1 MKERGVSM
9 MRSAIR
15 VVLRGG
21 GLLALAVVVASWMAE
36 VARAEEPGPTA
47 EELTAELYATQRQ
60 VRLILGDV
68 LGQGT
73 FDVAAV
79 LDVVGQDPEALVRW
93 VQEQTTHVPYQGV
106 VRGEFGVLQDR
117 LGNHLDRSLLL
128 GRLIEATGRAVRLEV
143 MASQDIP
150 LSPRSLEERPQ
161 PWPVT
166 LSQETR
172 ELLVRL
178 GTLSDEPAPSP
189 SRLPGWNRFDQDL
202 QARAVSLMERLT
214 ADPGF
219 PDWHEQERQQTS
231 WGDPNV
237 RVWWEN
243 DQGRWVATDLG
254 EAAPGEGGAS
264 PARAAPAEES
274 QSLSAVS
281 RRYAHRYEIEVV
293 AERWHEGRFE
303 RITLLEHDLEAH
315 ALAMQAIRVGVVPEQ
330 FEVDDFYWGDPDQAL
345 ADDLLANTA
354 WVPYLRNGEELV
366 LGDLIDEEGGVR
378 DPMQPAQARQL
389 EEATSLLGGIG
400 VGGRAEEDGSGDAF
414 IGLSLEVTH
423 RHGDEVLN
431 RLSRPW
437 FSLAAEEAAAF
448 ELEPEQRLERAVAL
462 VRDTNIL
469 LQVAEPSEALL
480 WRHDLSLFLRN
491 AHALQ
496 GVIMALDNADFET
509 LEGAIHELVDLPQT
523 AMQFARHRF
532 TASLNPG
539 RFYIGEPNLLIEH
552 TGLKQT
558 SEGFR
563 DYRAIDLAHVPLHL
577 GPSDDDARHQR
588 FSQGVL
594 ETLLEAEL
602 LAQRNSAPDRDRVL
616 DGENAALHL
625 ETALASGVT
634 GAWLSP
640 EQVHRLDELALPLLP
655 QRAIQEQLDKGH
667 HLHFPL
673 LDSLDDWREGESYP
687 LAWWAVDP
695 QSGHALGH
703 GGLGWGNSTGYS
715 SLQLLPARL
724 YLLKTSLAPGVAKS
738 TLGTTLVCLAAGGLI
753 GLQVY
758 STLGNDLP
766 WVLDEAGGQAE
777 RLTNF
782 CLDVIN
788 RRLPPGS

>member
-1 MKERGVSM
+1 MV
-9 MRSAIR
+9 RSILAAIR
-15 VVLRGG
+15 TVWTG
-21 GLLALAVVVASWMAE
+21 GLLALAVVSLMTEMA
-36 VARAEEPGPTA
+36 VAEEPGPTA
-47 EELTAELYATQRQ
+47 EELSAELHATQRQ
-60 VRLILGDV
+60 IRLILGDA

-73 FDVAAV
+73 FDVEAV
-79 LDVVGQDPEALVRW
+79 HEAVGQEPEALARW
-93 VQEQTTHVPYQGV
+93 VREQTTHVPYQGL

-117 LGNHLDRSLLL
+117 LGNHLDRAMLL
-128 GRLIEATGRAVRLEV
+128 GRLIEASGRAVRLEV
-143 MASQDIP
+143 LSSQDTP
-150 LSPRSLEERPQ
+150 LSSRSLDERPRPQ
-161 PWPVT
+161 PVT
-166 LSQETR
+166 LSEGTR

-178 GTLSDEPAPSP
+178 GTLPDEPASLS

-202 QARAVSLMERLT
+202 QARAVSLMERL
-214 ADPGF
+214 AGDPGF
-219 PDWHEQERQQTS
+219 PGWHEQDYKQES
-231 WGDPNV
+231 SGDPSV
-237 RVWWEN
+237 RVWWED
-243 DQGRWVATDLG
+243 DQERWVAIDLG
-254 EAAPGEGGAS
+254 DVAPGEGETSQAQ
-264 PARAAPAEES
+264 AAPAEDS
-274 QSLSAVS
+274 QSLSSVS

-315 ALAMQAIRVGVVPEQ
+315 ALAMQAIRVGVIPEE
-330 FEVDDFYWGDPDQAL
+330 FEVDDFYMGDTNQAL
-345 ADDLLANTA
+345 AQDLLANTA
-354 WVPYLRNGEELV
+354 WVPYLRYGEELV
-366 LGDLIDEEGGVR
+366 LGDIIDDEGRVR

-389 EEATSLLGGIG
+389 EEATNLLGGIG
-400 VGGRAEEDGSGDAF
+400 LGGRAEEDGSGDAF
-414 IGLSLEVTH
+414 TGLSLEVTH

-437 FSLAAEEAAAF
+437 FSLATEETPPF
-448 ELEPEQRLERAVAL
+448 ELEPGDRLERAVAL
-462 VRDTNIL
+462 VRDTNML

-480 WRHDLSLFLRN
+480 LRMELSAFLNN
-491 AHALQ
+491 AQSLQ
-496 GVIMALDNADFET
+496 GMIMGLEMDDFE
-509 LEGAIHELVDLPQT
+509 LVEGAVHELLDLPQT

-577 GPSDDDARHQR
+577 GPSGDDARHQR

>member
-1 MKERGVSM
+1 MV
-9 MRSAIR
+9 RSIRAAIR
-15 VVLRGG
+15 TVLWGG
-21 GLLALAVVVASWMAE
+21 GLLALTVASWLTEA
-36 VARAEEPGPTA
+36 ARAEEPGPTA

-68 LGQGT
+68 LGQGA

-79 LDVVGQDPEALVRW
+79 LDVMGQDPEALARW
-93 VQEQTTHVPYQGV
+93 VREQTTHVPYRGL

-117 LGNHLDRSLLL
+117 LGNHLDRAMLL
-128 GRLIEATGRAVRLEV
+128 GRLIEATGRPVRLEV

-150 LSPRSLEERPQ
+150 PSSRSLDERPSPQ
-161 PWPVT
+161 PVT
-166 LSQETR
+166 LSAGTR

-178 GTLSDEPAPSP
+178 GTLPDEPAPSL

-202 QARAVSLMERLT
+202 QARAVSLMERL
-214 ADPGF
+214 AGDPGF
-219 PDWHEQERQQTS
+219 PGWHEQDHQRES
-231 WGDPNV
+231 SGDPSV
-237 RVWWEN
+237 RVWWED
-243 DQGRWVATDLG
+243 DQERWVATDLG
-254 EAAPGEGGAS
+254 DVAPGEGGTSQAQ
-264 PARAAPAEES
+264 AAPGEVS

-281 RRYAHRYEIEVV
+281 RRYAHRYEMEVV

-303 RITLLEHDLEAH
+303 RVTLLEHDLEAH
-315 ALAMQAIRVGVVPEQ
+315 ALAMQAIRVGVVPEE
-330 FEVDDFYWGDPDQAL
+330 FEVDDFYMADPDQAL
-345 ADDLLANTA
+345 AENLLANTA
-354 WVPYLRNGEELV
+354 WVPYLRYGDELV
-366 LGDLIDEEGGVR
+366 LGDIMDDEGRVR

-389 EEATSLLGGIG
+389 QEATNLLGGIG
-400 VGGRAEEDGSGDAF
+400 LGGRAEEDGSGDAF
-414 IGLSLEVTH
+414 IGLSLEVTL
-423 RHGDEVLN
+423 RHGDVVVN

-437 FSLAAEEAAAF
+437 FSLAAEETPPF
-448 ELEPEQRLERAVAL
+448 ELEPEHRLERAVSL
-462 VRDTNIL
+462 VRDTNML
-469 LQVAEPSEALL
+469 LQVAEPSDALL
-480 WRHDLSLFLRN
+480 LRMELSAFLNN
-491 AHALQ
+491 AQSFQ
-496 GVIMALDNADFET
+496 GMIMGLETDDFE
-509 LEGAIHELVDLPQT
+509 LVEGAVHELLDLPQT

-532 TASLNPG
+532 TTSLNPG

-577 GPSDDDARHQR
+577 VASGDNARHLR

-602 LAQRNSAPDRDRVL
+602 LAQRNPVPDRDRVL

-625 ETALASGVT
+625 EAAMARGEMGS
-634 GAWLSP
+634 WLSP
-640 EQVHRLDELALPLLP
+640 EQANRLDDIALPMLSR
-655 QRAIQEQLDKGH
+655 RAIQEHLERGH

-673 LDSLDDWREGESYP
+673 LASLDVLSEEEALP
-687 LAWWAVDP
+687 LAWWAVNP
-695 QSGHALGH
+695 HSGHTLGY
-703 GGLGWGNSTGYS
+703 GGMGWGQELIDY
-715 SLQLLPARL
+715 LHLAHAKV
-724 YLLKTSLAPGVAKS
+724 YLLKASLAPGVAKS
-738 TLGTTLVCLAAGGLI
+738 TLGTSLVCLAAGGLI

-777 RLTNF
+777 RIANF